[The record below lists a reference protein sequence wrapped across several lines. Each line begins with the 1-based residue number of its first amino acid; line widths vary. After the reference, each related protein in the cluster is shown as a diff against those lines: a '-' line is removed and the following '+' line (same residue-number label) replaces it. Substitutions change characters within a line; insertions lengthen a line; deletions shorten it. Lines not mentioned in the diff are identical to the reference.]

1 MMLTN
6 KSRPNLNDFYNT
18 IFRFKQWKS
27 EVAPNWT
34 FHGEPSPDPKYGI
47 ILKDENS
54 PKLMEHL
61 LYSLPQILVC

>member
-1 MMLTN
+1 MLSHFFSGMMQAK

-27 EVAPNWT
+27 EAAPNWT

-47 ILKDENS
+47 IPKDEN
-54 PKLMEHL
+54 
-61 LYSLPQILVC
+61 PQT